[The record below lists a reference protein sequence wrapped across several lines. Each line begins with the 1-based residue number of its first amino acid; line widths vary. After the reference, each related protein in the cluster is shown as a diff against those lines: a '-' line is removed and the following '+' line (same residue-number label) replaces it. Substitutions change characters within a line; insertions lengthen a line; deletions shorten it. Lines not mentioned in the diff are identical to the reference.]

1 MKRKQVAIVT
11 GAGGFL
17 GQHLVFTLEQRG
29 YRVIHLPHKT
39 LSVPEKLAIFFKKNK
54 FDYLFHLAARGN
66 MAYQK
71 DDHDKIVWGN
81 YIKSYNLLEATKDIN
96 YRAFINVS
104 TSSVGLPHQT
114 LYSATKLGVEALCL
128 AYESEYKKPIVT
140 IRPASCYGEGEAD
153 FRLIPTIFR
162 SCLQATT
169 MPLSLTPTHDWVHV
183 SDVVDLLI
191 NAAERIAY
199 VQGRAITCGTGIIT
213 TNKQIADLIVNITG
227 KPLDVEGEIKRSFDT
242 PNWHLSLNDY
252 IATFGGAKM
261 GLKEGLER
269 CYEFYKVKYAKQIA

>member
-114 LYSATKLGVEALCL
+114 LYSATKLGVEALCV
-128 AYESEYKKPIVT
+128 AYADEYKKPIISV
-140 IRPASCYGEGEAD
+140 RPSTVIGKGEQSVH
-153 FRLIPTIFR
+153 LIPTLIN
-162 SCLQATT
+162 SCETGAE
-169 MPLSLTPTHDWVHV
+169 MPFVPDATHDFIDVR
-183 SDVVDLLI
+183 DVVDGMIFLAEHILQSQHYAFNISNNQARTNLEVSQIVANLTKKPVNVTIVKSMRSYDNSNWQI
-191 NAAERIAY
+191 N
-199 VQGRAITCGTGIIT
+199 
-213 TNKQIADLIVNITG
+213 NIDI
-227 KPLDVEGEIKRSFDT
+227 L
-242 PNWHLSLNDY
+242 
-252 IATFGGAKM
+252 KM
-261 GLKEGLER
+261 GWKPKYTLEDS
-269 CYEFYKVKYAKQIA
+269 IASML